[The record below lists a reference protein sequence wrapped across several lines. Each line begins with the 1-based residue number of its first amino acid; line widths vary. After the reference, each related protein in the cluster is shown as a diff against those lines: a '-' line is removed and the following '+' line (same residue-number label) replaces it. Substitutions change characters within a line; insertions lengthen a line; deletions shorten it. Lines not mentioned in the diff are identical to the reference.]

1 MLLKK
6 LNTQSLILF
15 LLLQIQTQKRKTT
28 NPAAFTLLQ
37 LSSLPLL
44 YILCSFSPPLPPLN
58 ALAELQHVLDFF
70 HARESVYLVS
80 TFKHCSRC
88 QVLVTPMQ
96 QH

>member
-1 MLLKK
+1 MQLKK

-37 LSSLPLL
+37 VSSLPLL
-44 YILCSFSPPLPPLN
+44 YILCSFSPPLPLLN

-70 HARESVYLVS
+70 HALQSVYLVS
-80 TFKHCSRC
+80 TFKHCSRF